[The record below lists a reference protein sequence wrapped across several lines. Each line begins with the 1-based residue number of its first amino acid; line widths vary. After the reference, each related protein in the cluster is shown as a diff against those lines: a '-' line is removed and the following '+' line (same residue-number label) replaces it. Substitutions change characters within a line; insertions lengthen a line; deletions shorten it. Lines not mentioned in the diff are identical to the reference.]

1 MEITINIDG
10 KEVPFKTNGA
20 VAPRYMAQFKRDLL
34 KDILTITIGKIDLEK
49 ATDEEK
55 LMWIRDNIDFMLFYN
70 IAWVF
75 AKTADKTIGEPMV
88 WLETFDTFPIIEVI
102 TPLMEL
108 LEVWLGTK
116 KKPKMK

>member
-10 KEVPFKTNGA
+10 KDVPFKTNGA

-55 LMWIRDNIDFMLFYN
+55 LKWIRDNIDFMLFYN
-70 IAWVF
+70 IAWIF
-75 AKTADKTIGEPMV
+75 AKTADKTIKSPEE
-88 WLETFDTFPIIEVI
+88 WLEGFDSFPIIEII

-116 KKPKMK
+116 KKPTMK

>member
-1 MEITINIDG
+1 MEITINIDD
-10 KEVPFKTNGA
+10 KDVKFKTNGA

-34 KDILTITIGKIDLEK
+34 KDILSITIGRIDLEK

-55 LMWIRDNIDFMLFYN
+55 LEWIRDNIDFMMFYN
-70 IAWVF
+70 IAWIF
-75 AKTADKTIGEPMV
+75 AKTADKSIPEPMT
-88 WLETFDTFPIIEVI
+88 WLEGFDSFPIVEVI

-116 KKPKMK
+116 KKPKIK